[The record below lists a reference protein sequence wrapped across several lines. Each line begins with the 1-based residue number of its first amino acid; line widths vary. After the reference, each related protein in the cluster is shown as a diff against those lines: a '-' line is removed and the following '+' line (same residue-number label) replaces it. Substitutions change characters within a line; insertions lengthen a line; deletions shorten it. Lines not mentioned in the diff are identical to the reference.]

1 MVTCPVRSGLFLFVR
16 LFVACFTCFDFVFAF
31 AYVPYKLS
39 FLKNIYTLTT
49 LFTNLKLHSYCF
61 LTAWFFFR
69 NYVYIITIL
78 DKSQITC
85 LFFYFLIYL
94 LVPKLST
101 HNFTAYNNTLDV
113 LETTNK
119 AQLSNQTDIDWKK
132 SAHSLCLIWRFGY
145 VWLLFSSNPRTY
157 RYWKPYWRVWLSL
170 HFCCH

>member
-1 MVTCPVRSGLFLFVR
+1 MFSDGLV
-16 LFVACFTCFDFVFAF
+16 
-31 AYVPYKLS
+31 
-39 FLKNIYTLTT
+39 
-49 LFTNLKLHSYCF
+49 
-61 LTAWFFFR
+61 FFR

-132 SAHSLCLIWRFGY
+132 ARTHSALFGGLAMFDY
-145 VWLLFSSNPRTY
+145 CFPLTLAHHIDIESHTGEFD
-157 RYWKPYWRVWLSL
+157 
-170 HFCCH
+170 